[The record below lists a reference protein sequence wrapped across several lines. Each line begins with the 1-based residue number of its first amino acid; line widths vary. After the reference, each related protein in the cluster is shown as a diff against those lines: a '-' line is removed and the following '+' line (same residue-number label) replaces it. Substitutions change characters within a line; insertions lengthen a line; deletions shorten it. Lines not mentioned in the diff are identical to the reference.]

1 MTDLATL
8 RRGRKSFEQRAWA
21 ESYRL
26 LQAADRDAP
35 LDAEDL
41 ERLAIAA
48 HLVGRDDECETV
60 TARAHQAF
68 LDRGDREGAARAAFW
83 LGFSLME
90 RGAIA
95 PASGWFARAGRL
107 LDEGQLDCAVRG
119 YLLIPVAIKCI
130 VQGDPSA
137 AHATFSQAAEIA
149 RRFADRDLASVA
161 CHGRGRALIRLGRIA
176 EGVAL
181 LDEAMASVIAGEVT
195 PLVAGDVYCSVLE
208 GCQETFDLRRAYE
221 WTASLAQWCAT
232 QPDLVRYR
240 GECLHYR
247 AEVLQLRG
255 QWNEAARDAQGACEL
270 PLMAGDV
277 YCSVLEGCRETFDL
291 RRAYEWTA
299 SLAQWCATQPDLV
312 RYRGECLLYRAEVL
326 QLRGQW
332 NEAARDAQGAC
343 ELLISRAAAGAA
355 FYRCGE
361 IHRLRGEFTKAEE
374 AYTRAHE
381 RGRKPQPGLSL
392 LRLAQG
398 QIDAAAASIRSAL
411 LDTQEQIS
419 RARMLPAAVEILL
432 AADDLAAARAASAE
446 LSEIALAFGA
456 PLLAAASAHAAGAVL
471 LADGDIEA
479 ASTSLRQA
487 CETWR
492 ELEMPYEEAQTC
504 LLLAAVCEK
513 RGDQDGRRLEIET
526 ARRMFTQ
533 LDAEPC
539 LARIAE
545 QSERASHQRIGSLSE
560 REAQVLRLLAAGKT
574 NRAIADELFISEK
587 TVARHVSNIFDKLGV
602 SSRTGATAWAFQHN
616 LI

>member
-1 MTDLATL
+1 MADLATL
-8 RRGRKSFEQRAWA
+8 HRGRKSFEQRAWA

-26 LQAADRDAP
+26 LGAADRDAP

-48 HLVGRDDECETV
+48 YLVGHDDDCEAF
-60 TARAHQAF
+60 TAREHQRF

-83 LGFSLME
+83 LGFALSG

-95 PASGWFARAGRL
+95 PASGWFARASRL
-107 LDEGQLDCAVRG
+107 LDEGQLDCVVRG

-137 AHATFSQAAEIA
+137 AHAIFGQAADIA

-161 CHGRGRALIRLGRIA
+161 CHGRGRALIRLGRIV

-181 LDEAMASVIAGEVT
+181 LDEAMASVMAGEVT
-195 PLVAGDVYCSVLE
+195 SLVAGDVYCSVLE
-208 GCQETFDLRRAYE
+208 GCQEILDLRRAYE
-221 WTASLAQWCAT
+221 WTASLAQWCAM

-255 QWNEAARDAQGACEL
+255 QWNDAARDAE
-270 PLMAGDV
+270 
-277 YCSVLEGCRETFDL
+277 
-291 RRAYEWTA
+291 
-299 SLAQWCATQPDLV
+299 
-312 RYRGECLLYRAEVL
+312 
-326 QLRGQW
+326 
-332 NEAARDAQGAC
+332 GAC
-343 ELLISRAAAGAA
+343 ELLISRPAAGAA
-355 FYRCGE
+355 FYRRGE
-361 IHRLRGEFTKAEE
+361 IHRLRGEFTKAEA

-398 QIDAAAASIRSAL
+398 QIDAAAGSIRSVL
-411 LDTQEQIS
+411 LDTPAPVN

-432 AADDLAAARAASAE
+432 AAHDVAAARAASAE

-456 PLLAAASAHAAGAVL
+456 RLLAAASGHATGAVL
-471 LADGDIEA
+471 LAAGDIEA
-479 ASTSLRQA
+479 ASASLRQA

-504 LLLAAVCEK
+504 LLLAAICEQ

-526 ARRMFTQ
+526 ARRIFTQ
-533 LDAEPC
+533 LGAEPC
-539 LARIAE
+539 LARIAA
-545 QSERASHQRIGSLSE
+545 QSESTSHQRIGSLSE
-560 REAQVLRLLAAGKT
+560 REAQVLRLLAAGKK

-602 SSRTGATAWAFQHN
+602 SSRTGATAWAFQHK

>member
-8 RRGRKSFEQRAWA
+8 QRGRTSFEQRAWA
-21 ESYRL
+21 DSYRL
-26 LQAADRDAP
+26 LHAADRDAP

-48 HLVGRDDECETV
+48 YLVGRDDDCEAF
-60 TARAHQAF
+60 TARAHQTF
-68 LDRGDREGAARAAFW
+68 LDRGDREAAARAAFW
-83 LGFSLME
+83 LGFALMG
-90 RGAIA
+90 RGVIA

-107 LDEGQLDCAVRG
+107 LDEGQLDCVVRG
-119 YLLIPVAIKCI
+119 YLLVPVAITCI
-130 VQGDPSA
+130 VQGDPSTA
-137 AHATFSQAAEIA
+137 LATFSQAAAIA
-149 RRFADRDLASVA
+149 RRFADHDLASVA

-176 EGVAL
+176 EGLAL

-240 GECLHYR
+240 GECLNYR

-255 QWNEAARDAQGACEL
+255 RWNDAARDAQE
-270 PLMAGDV
+270 
-277 YCSVLEGCRETFDL
+277 
-291 RRAYEWTA
+291 
-299 SLAQWCATQPDLV
+299 
-312 RYRGECLLYRAEVL
+312 
-326 QLRGQW
+326 
-332 NEAARDAQGAC
+332 AC
-343 ELLISRAAAGAA
+343 ELLIPRPAAGAA
-355 FYRCGE
+355 FYRRGD

-374 AYTRAHE
+374 AYTRAQE

-398 QIDAAAASIRSAL
+398 QIGAAAASIRSVL
-411 LDTQEQIS
+411 LDTQAPIG
-419 RARMLPAAVEILL
+419 RASLLPAVVEILL
-432 AADDLAAARAASAE
+432 AAADVAAARAAAAE

-456 PLLAAASAHAAGAVL
+456 PLLGAASAHATGAVL
-471 LADGDIEA
+471 LAEGDIEG

-487 CETWR
+487 CGTWR
-492 ELEMPYEEAQTC
+492 ELEMPYEEAHTC
-504 LLLAAVCEK
+504 LLLAAVCET
-513 RGDQDGRRLEIET
+513 RGDQDGRRLEIDT
-526 ARRMFTQ
+526 ARRIFTQ
-533 LDAEPC
+533 LRAEPC
-539 LARIAE
+539 LARMAG
-545 QSERASHQRIGSLSE
+545 QSERASHQRTGSLSE

>member
-1 MTDLATL
+1 
-8 RRGRKSFEQRAWA
+8 
-21 ESYRL
+21 
-26 LQAADRDAP
+26 
-35 LDAEDL
+35 
-41 ERLAIAA
+41 
-48 HLVGRDDECETV
+48 
-60 TARAHQAF
+60 
-68 LDRGDREGAARAAFW
+68 
-83 LGFSLME
+83 ME

-95 PASGWFARAGRL
+95 PASGWFVRAGRL

-137 AHATFSQAAEIA
+137 ALATFSQAAEIA

-176 EGVAL
+176 EGVAR

-195 PLVAGDVYCSVLE
+195 PLV
-208 GCQETFDLRRAYE
+208 
-221 WTASLAQWCAT
+221 
-232 QPDLVRYR
+232 
-240 GECLHYR
+240 
-247 AEVLQLRG
+247 
-255 QWNEAARDAQGACEL
+255 
-270 PLMAGDV
+270 AGDV

-332 NEAARDAQGAC
+332 NEAARDAQGAS

-361 IHRLRGEFTKAEE
+361 IHRLRGDFTKAEE

-398 QIDAAAASIRSAL
+398 RIDAAAASIRSAL

-446 LSEIALAFGA
+446 LSEIARRLRRAAAGRSVRARRRRGA
-456 PLLAAASAHAAGAVL
+456 PCGRRHRSGLDIAAAGVRNLAGAGDAIRRGAYVCAAGGGL
-471 LADGDIEA
+471 
-479 ASTSLRQA
+479 
-487 CETWR
+487 
-492 ELEMPYEEAQTC
+492 
-504 LLLAAVCEK
+504 
-513 RGDQDGRRLEIET
+513 
-526 ARRMFTQ
+526 
-533 LDAEPC
+533 
-539 LARIAE
+539 
-545 QSERASHQRIGSLSE
+545 
-560 REAQVLRLLAAGKT
+560 
-574 NRAIADELFISEK
+574 
-587 TVARHVSNIFDKLGV
+587 
-602 SSRTGATAWAFQHN
+602 
-616 LI
+616 